1 MIKLISYSTHGR
13 TQEMPAAA
21 LTIDHDG
28 ARNQRPLP
36 VDMLEGELR
45 RDAARGGGVV
55 HAAAADSIIALIN

>member
-1 MIKLISYSTHGR
+1 
-13 TQEMPAAA
+13 MPAAA

-55 HAAAADSIIALIN
+55 HAAAVHTAS